1 MLNHPLEINE
11 QMHRFRLSALED
23 AFASKAIGTI
33 FYPASCINITGIK
46 KQENESLRRYSQN
59 VLRHQMYANKLCR
72 LGKYSMSKKQP
83 WHMNLHL
90 LVWDEMP
97 VLIFFPHARK
107 EDSAFWQHWKR
118 EGKKIP
124 HAQRLMKNEVPSIM
138 LDLAPPVTST
148 TGSCTTGCLRIVFLD
163 KDLFH

>member
-72 LGKYSMSKKQP
+72 VENTPCQ
-83 WHMNLHL
+83 
-90 LVWDEMP
+90 
-97 VLIFFPHARK
+97 
-107 EDSAFWQHWKR
+107 
-118 EGKKIP
+118 
-124 HAQRLMKNEVPSIM
+124 KNNH
-138 LDLAPPVTST
+138 DT
-148 TGSCTTGCLRIVFLD
+148 
-163 KDLFH
+163 

>member
-1 MLNHPLEINE
+1 MHMLNHPLEINE

-72 LGKYSMSKKQP
+72 LGKYSMSKKTTMT
-83 WHMNLHL
+83 H
-90 LVWDEMP
+90 EFT
-97 VLIFFPHARK
+97 LIGVR
-107 EDSAFWQHWKR
+107 
-118 EGKKIP
+118 
-124 HAQRLMKNEVPSIM
+124 
-138 LDLAPPVTST
+138 
-148 TGSCTTGCLRIVFLD
+148 
-163 KDLFH
+163 